1 MIMLTYF
8 SRLRGFVAKSRLT
21 RGQLSLMRPTLF
33 VLLLM
38 LGGLLASCGAAPS
51 RQLAATPAPNQPA
64 VLPPQPTPAALAA
77 LAGRVSPCDAPAKAA
92 PDNTASAAL
101 PAGTVHYD
109 HGSNTILL
117 RRGANTTLP
126 GIRQALGAAG
136 ALQELAPGEWL
147 LTANLRIEA
156 GAQLRIAAPE
166 ARLLKLRSDP
176 SGFVWIKALGGQLDF
191 ADTCVTS
198 WDTQSQRYDEKY
210 QDGRSFVLA
219 RDGARMNV
227 ERSDLRYLGYD
238 GPESYGL
245 AWRVR
250 GTTGQIVDSYVSH
263 NFYGVYSFDM
273 DGLVIRGNE
282 VHHNIMYGID
292 PHTRSNRLVIEDNVS
307 HDNGKHGIILAE
319 ECSDGQVRNNV
330 VYNNLHHG
338 IVIFQQSNNNIVEGN
353 TSYANGGHGINVND
367 AANTIVRGNNVYDNL
382 EAGIGVG
389 QRASATQVIAN
400 QVRANRRDG
409 VTFYSDVKDN
419 VLRDNLIAGNA
430 RFGIYVKS
438 EGGLTAEGNTVADNA
453 VGVYL
458 NVAGALD
465 ISQQTNRI
473 QSNREAD
480 LRRGSEQPPADAAE
494 EQS

>member
-1 MIMLTYF
+1 MLKR
-8 SRLRGFVAKSRLT
+8 SSCLRGFVVKNRLT
-21 RGQLSLMRPTLF
+21 PSPVGLMRPALF
-33 VLLLM
+33 ALLLV

-51 RQLAATPAPNQPA
+51 PPVAALAPPSQPA
-64 VLPPQPTPAALAA
+64 ALPPQPTPPALAA
-77 LAGRVSPCDAPAKAA
+77 LAGRVSPCDSPTKAA
-92 PDNTASAAL
+92 QGDTTAAAP

-109 HGSNTILL
+109 HASNTILL

-126 GIRQALGAAG
+126 GIRQALGTPD
-136 ALQELAPGEWL
+136 ALRELAPGEWL
-147 LTANLRIEA
+147 LTANLRVEA
-156 GAQLRIAAPE
+156 GAQLRIAAPSV
-166 ARLLKLRSDP
+166 RLLKLRSDP
-176 SGFVWIKALGGQLDF
+176 AGFVWIKALGGQLDF

-198 WDTQSQRYDEKY
+198 WDTMSQRYDEEY

-250 GTTGQIVDSYVSH
+250 GTTGQIIDSYVSH

-282 VHHNIMYGID
+282 VHHNVMYGID
-292 PHTRSNRLVIEDNVS
+292 PHTRSNRLVIEGNVS

-319 ECSDGQVRNNV
+319 ECSDSQVRNNV

-338 IVIFQQSNNNIVEGN
+338 IVIFQHSNNNIVEGN
-353 TSYANGGHGINVND
+353 TSYSNGGQGINVND
-367 AANTIVRGNNVYDNL
+367 ATNTIVRGNNVYDNL

-389 QRASATQVIAN
+389 QRATATQVVVN
-400 QVRANRRDG
+400 RVQANRRDG
-409 VTFYSDVKDN
+409 VIFYSDVKDS

-438 EGGLTAEGNTVADNA
+438 EGALTVEGNTVADNA
-453 VGVYL
+453 IGVYL

-465 ISQQTNRI
+465 ISQQTNQIRG
-473 QSNREAD
+473 NREAD
-480 LRRGSEQPPADAAE
+480 LRRGSAQAPVEAVE

>member
-1 MIMLTYF
+1 MLKY
-8 SRLRGFVAKSRLT
+8 SSCLRVFVVKNRLT
-21 RGQLSLMRPTLF
+21 RGRSCLTRPALF
-33 VLLLM
+33 ALVLV

-51 RQLAATPAPNQPA
+51 RVAAPPAPAKPA
-64 VLPPQPTPAALAA
+64 ALPPQPTPAALAA
-77 LAGRVSPCDAPAKAA
+77 LAGRVSPCDAPANAA
-92 PDNTASAAL
+92 PDDTAAAAP
-101 PAGTVHYD
+101 PAGTLHYD
-109 HGSNTILL
+109 DASNTIVL

-126 GIRQALGAAG
+126 GIRQALGAPN
-136 ALQELAPGEWL
+136 ALQELAPGQWL
-147 LTANLRIEA
+147 LTANLRVEA

-166 ARLLKLRSDP
+166 VRLLKLRSDP
-176 SGFVWIKALGGQLDF
+176 AGFVWIKALGGQLDF

-198 WDTQSQRYDEKY
+198 WDTRSQRYDENY

-250 GTTGQIVDSYVSH
+250 GTTGQIVESYVSH

-292 PHTRSNRLVIEDNVS
+292 PHTRSNRLVIEGNVS

-319 ECSDGQVRNNV
+319 DCSDSQVRNNV

-338 IVIFQQSNNNIVEGN
+338 IVIFQRSNNNIVEGN
-353 TSYANGGHGINVND
+353 TSYGNGGHGINVND
-367 AANTIVRGNNVYDNL
+367 STNTIVRGNNVYDNL

-389 QRASATQVIAN
+389 QGASATQVIGN
-400 QVRANRRDG
+400 QVQANRRDG

-419 VLRDNLIAGNA
+419 MLRDNLIAGNT

-438 EGGLTAEGNTVADNA
+438 EGDLTVEGNTVADNA

-458 NVAGALD
+458 NVARALD
-465 ISQQTNRI
+465 ISQQTNQIRG
-473 QSNREAD
+473 NREAD
-480 LRRGSEQPPADAAE
+480 LRRGSEQAPADAME
-494 EQS
+494 E